1 MNRHQTEAKE
11 FYTKYYKQLVGAT
24 VTGFELVLDEF
35 ENETFWPTFT
45 MTKDGETFTI
55 EVSQDEEG
63 NGAGFLFGLPDPN
76 VKITDDTLDG

>member
-1 MNRHQTEAKE
+1 M
-11 FYTKYYKQLVGAT
+11 
-24 VTGFELVLDEF
+24 LDEF

-76 VKITDDTLDG
+76 VKMTDDTLDG

>member
-11 FYTKYYKQLVGAT
+11 FYTKYYSQLVGAT

-63 NGAGFLFGLPDPN
+63 NGAGFLFGLPTPN
-76 VKITDDTLDG
+76 GK